1 MDHVRNGKNG
11 DYISNNKVDNRSS
24 QVLEEIRHAEAVQ
37 TLQRAKI
44 EAVRKN
50 QSYYKIH
57 ILLCDKNQ
65 NIFSIQIQSTNPIA

>member
-11 DYISNNKVDNRSS
+11 DYSNNKVDSRSS

-44 EAVRKN
+44 EAVRINKN
-50 QSYYKIH
+50 SSKIVQTV
-57 ILLCDKNQ
+57 KKRNSG
-65 NIFSIQIQSTNPIA
+65 NIDNLIC

>member
-11 DYISNNKVDNRSS
+11 DYSNNKVDSRSS

-44 EAVRKN
+44 EAVRIIN
-50 QSYYKIH
+50 FLQNY
-57 ILLCDKNQ
+57 LLSQCPRTDLNKR
-65 NIFSIQIQSTNPIA
+65 SLPRPKTTTA